1 MDECISQKKNQE
13 SRTQKNDQIKKSR
26 IKNIKKNK
34 VIFKIPS
41 FFSLG
46 KFGTFPLAGRIFVYI
61 I

>member
-46 KFGTFPLAGRIFVYI
+46 KFCLLLVKCLS
-61 I
+61 